1 MFEKS
6 YPEKRKNVVYPGLR
20 YAAKKL
26 KFACKIFF
34 LWKCLF
40 EYEIRFAV
48 EKRNIK
54 TFGANSILQR
64 KIFVVA
70 IKKMLAIQLSYMEI
84 IW

>member
-34 LWKCLF
+34 L
-40 EYEIRFAV
+40 
-48 EKRNIK
+48 
-54 TFGANSILQR
+54 
-64 KIFVVA
+64 
-70 IKKMLAIQLSYMEI
+70 
-84 IW
+84 